1 MDETFFEQFVAR
13 FQAAW
18 DRHEGEAFQ
27 TLWHPAGRL
36 YYPPLGGWIP
46 GNRIG
51 ELNELNSANLPDLT
65 WKAESWAG
73 RGSRLFVQMR
83 STATING
90 QRLEW
95 TGVDHFTF
103 RDELIVEEVA
113 YLDTHVFWEVI
124 DPAMKRG
131 ALMSL
136 DREA

>member
-18 DRHEGEAFQ
+18 DRREGQAFQ

-36 YYPPLGGWIP
+36 YYPPLGGWIS
-46 GNRIG
+46 GNRID
-51 ELNELNSANLPDLT
+51 ELNELNSAILPDLT

-90 QRLEW
+90 RHLEW

-113 YLDTHVFWEVI
+113 YLDTHVFWAAI

-131 ALMSL
+131 ALISL